1 MNLENL
7 SASLEGK
14 TLVVTLNR
22 PAKLNA
28 INIQTLA
35 ELREVMQEVAENA
48 EIGGMILTGAGEKAF
63 AAGADIAEFAEVNE
77 LTGRKFAESG
87 QDTFFMLENSAKPVI
102 GAVNGYALGG
112 GCELAM
118 ACHMRVATANARFGQ
133 PEVSLGLIPGYGGTQ
148 RLTQLVGKGKAME
161 MILTGDT
168 IGAEEALVLGLVN
181 HVVSS
186 QEELM
191 AKCHQILN
199 KIYTKAPIAVGN
211 AIECINAVYAADDG
225 YQKEA
230 NSFANCCKTADY
242 IEGTAAFLE
251 KRTPAFM
258 NR

>member
-7 SASLEGK
+7 GTSLVGK

-22 PAKLNA
+22 PVKLNA
-28 INIQTLA
+28 LNIKTLA

-48 EIGGMILTGAGEKAF
+48 EIRGMILTGAGDKAF
-63 AAGADIAEFAEVNE
+63 AAGADIAEFADVNE

-87 QDTFFMLENSAKPVI
+87 QDTMFMLENSSKPVI
-102 GAVNGYALGG
+102 AAVNGYALGG

-118 ACHMRVATANARFGQ
+118 ACHMRVATENAKFGQ

-148 RLTQLVGKGKAME
+148 RLTQLIGKGKAME

-168 IGAEEALVLGLVN
+168 MGAAEALSLGLVN
-181 HVVSS
+181 HVAPT

-191 AKCHQILN
+191 AKCHQILD

-211 AIECINAVYAADDG
+211 AIDCINAVYTSDDG

-242 IEGTAAFLE
+242 KEGTSAFLE
-251 KRTPAFM
+251 KRTPEFM